1 MLNLSQLR
9 MVANELLDD
18 ADMLNE
24 LVTNRVDAKMRTP
37 MMKR

>member
-1 MLNLSQLR
+1 

-24 LVTNRVDAKMRTP
+24 LVTNRVDAKMRTL
-37 MMKR
+37 MMKP